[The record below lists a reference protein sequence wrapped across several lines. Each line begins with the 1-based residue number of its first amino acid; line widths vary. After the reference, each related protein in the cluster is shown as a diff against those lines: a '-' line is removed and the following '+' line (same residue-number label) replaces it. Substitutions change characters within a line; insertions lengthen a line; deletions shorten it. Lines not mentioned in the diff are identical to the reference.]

1 MLSQTIKRQEG
12 QSDGSWA
19 PEGQRPELKSSKG
32 PRLLPAQ
39 VIPPAL
45 RDQGISQHHFTV
57 YLHPS
62 LHGGFLYSAHIRED
76 GPT

>member
-1 MLSQTIKRQEG
+1 MKKQEG

-19 PEGQRPELKSSKG
+19 TEGQRPELKSSQG

-39 VIPPAL
+39 VIPPAF
-45 RDQGISQHHFTV
+45 RDQIISQHHFTV
-57 YLHPS
+57 YFLS
-62 LHGGFLYSAHIRED
+62 SVRGGFLYSAHIMED